1 MFEGAMDVFLMVGL
15 PFATFRIPVAWAAY
29 GIGGS
34 GADPFQKPAAPT
46 GRVRRDTGGGVRL

>member
-1 MFEGAMDVFLMVGL
+1 MDVFLMVGL